1 MSEKITQSSVATY
14 FAKNLQMIGFSSPAK
29 SFLTSIKEFI
39 DNSLD
44 AANAA
49 QILPD
54 IHLQVKK
61 LGTGHTKNSD
71 KIWIMVSDNGVGI
84 EKDSVVSAMG
94 TMLSSSKFNASRVSR
109 GVQGLGASAVLMWGQ
124 LTNASGFRV
133 ISKTKGMKKAYSAT
147 IEIDIK
153 NNMGV
158 ATDEKMIDWDRPT
171 GFQVEVIID
180 GKIQLNGES
189 GILNFLNSTALM
201 NPDLT
206 LTYELPDQ
214 EKVVIKRVSDKPK
227 YIPPA
232 VLPHPHTLKLGEFI
246 SSAHM
251 NHGRTGEWLKTA
263 FSRVNDNTLREFQKQ
278 GLDKKVLTKKTD
290 DLKDVDFKAIY
301 DIVQKTKLMP
311 PLTNSLT
318 SVGEAALS
326 ESVKRLG
333 NVDFF
338 SVITR
343 PPAVCDYKPVQVEVA
358 LARITDMKG
367 GDDSPVQVLRF
378 SNFVPLSFESGSCVT
393 TEAVRSINW
402 RAYGLNQS
410 KSNLPTGNFVFAI
423 SIISPFIKFKN
434 ASKESIDAGEELVQ
448 EVRLALIQAGQKL
461 AKFIKKEA
469 KEADLEKKLQ
479 YIEQFSPVLIDCLM
493 QITGEPKSRIPKLE
507 KGLKKILGRETDE
520 AEASLEKQNAS
531 VEKLIA
537 KEEAKHGKK

>member
-1 MSEKITQSSVATY
+1 MSEKIVQSSVATY
-14 FAKNLQMIGFSSPAK
+14 FSKNLQMIGFSSPAK

-44 AANAA
+44 AANAN
-49 QILPD
+49 QILPE

-84 EKDSVVSAMG
+84 EKESVVSAMG
-94 TMLSSSKFNASRVSR
+94 TMLSSSKFHASRVSR

-124 LTNASGFRV
+124 LTNASGFKV
-133 ISKTKGMKKAYSAT
+133 ISKTKKMKKAYSANL
-147 IEIDIK
+147 EIDIK
-153 NNMGV
+153 NNQGI
-158 ATDEKMIDWDRPT
+158 AKDEKMIDWDRPC

-189 GILNFLNSTALM
+189 GILNFLNSTCLM

-214 EKVVIKRVSDKPK
+214 EPVTIKRVSQTPK
-227 YIPPA
+227 HIPAA

-246 SSAHM
+246 SSAHLT
-251 NHGRTGEWLKTA
+251 HGKTGDWLKNS
-263 FSRVNDNTLREFQKQ
+263 FSRVNDNTLREFVKQ
-278 GLDKKVLTKKTD
+278 GLDKKVLNKKTD
-290 DLKDVDFKAIY
+290 DLEDKDFKSIY
-301 DIVQKTKLMP
+301 DVVQKTKLLP

-318 SVGEAALS
+318 SVGEAALA

-343 PPAVCDYKPVQVEVA
+343 SPTVCDYKPVQVEVA
-358 LARITDMKG
+358 LARISDMKNSE
-367 GDDSPVQVLRF
+367 DTPVQVLRF

-402 RAYGLNQS
+402 KAYGLNQS
-410 KSNLPTGNFVFAI
+410 KSNLPTGSYVFAI
-423 SIISPFIKFKN
+423 SVISPFIKFKN
-434 ASKESIDAGEELVQ
+434 ASKESIDAGEELMQ
-448 EVRLALIQAGQKL
+448 EIRLALIQAGQKL

-469 KEADLEKKLQ
+469 KEADLEEKKR
-479 YIEQFSPVLIDCLM
+479 YIEKLTPILLDAVFRIS
-493 QITGEPKSRIPKLE
+493 GEKSSRRKKAEL
-507 KGLKKILGRETDE
+507 GLRKILGREATE
-520 AEASLEKQNAS
+520 VEQELEKIDQKI
-531 VEKLIA
+531 EKA
-537 KEEAKHGKK
+537 AEKDNK